1 MNFDTYFCFSF
12 LPNITELTF
21 LQFSFS
27 YFSLISYLGARKIKL
42 SIIERYCHAEVSNFA
57 DCGILADCWCSYL
70 LQFVHFYHM
79 YSYRL
84 EKIKITAERVW
95 KFLGSIVRNDVI
107 MTNGIRKV
115 RQGVNIFY
123 KIILDSCKIH
133 LRQILVHGT
142 DILNW
147 RLSNGF
153 GYLITACGRRYLAA

>member
-1 MNFDTYFCFSF
+1 
-12 LPNITELTF
+12 
-21 LQFSFS
+21 
-27 YFSLISYLGARKIKL
+27 
-42 SIIERYCHAEVSNFA
+42 
-57 DCGILADCWCSYL
+57 
-70 LQFVHFYHM
+70 M

-142 DILNW
+142 DSLNS

-153 GYLITACGRRYLAA
+153 WFLKGVFAKNERGYRFNAIKKRFWSLLILLLSVASIRRKLLKLLSMNKISIIFSLKIQYFQLWLLSLPKWLAYFCLRILNTKN